1 LRRIAVLA
9 PEPIRP
15 RMAGMGIR
23 ALELARTLSSSGEL
37 NVRLIVPNDAAEAA
51 EAAWPAPKSGLEI
64 VSAPPERAG
73 AAARGCD
80 AGVVSGHAAN
90 WWFHQVPELPVACD
104 LYDPFPVENLHYA
117 RALGPETAR
126 HDRET
131 LALALARADTFL
143 CASAEQ
149 RLFYAGALFSAG
161 RIDANNFSEDP
172 TLKSLLA
179 VVPFGVPGEP
189 SRGDRAAGRLAVGAA
204 ADPPLVLFGG
214 IYDWY
219 EPDLL
224 LDAWPRIAS
233 AVPGA
238 QLLFFANPNPETTP
252 QRAFARAGARARKL
266 DPEGRSILFSAWL
279 PYAARADLYAA
290 SDLTVSIAS
299 PGLESDL
306 AYRTRLLDAAWG
318 GVPSV
323 AVAGGPLAAELEA
336 AGAARRVPRDAE
348 ALAVAVIDM
357 LSEAPRRA
365 AASAAARAF
374 AVSRSWKSVA
384 APLVAWCR
392 SPMIDPGRLPL
403 PASRPVSLWNRV
415 FARHSLS

>member
-1 LRRIAVLA
+1 
-9 PEPIRP
+9 
-15 RMAGMGIR
+15 MGIR
-23 ALELARTLSSSGEL
+23 ALELAGALSASGEIG
-37 NVRLIVPNDAAEAA
+37 VRLIVPNDSAEAA
-51 EAAWPAPKSGLEI
+51 GAAGGAPGSGLEI

-117 RALGPETAR
+117 RALGAETAR

-161 RIDANNFSEDP
+161 RIGAANFPEDP
-172 TLKSLLA
+172 ALANLLT

-189 SRGDRAAGRLAVGAA
+189 SRGDRAAGRRASGAA
-204 ADPPLVLFGG
+204 LDRPLILFGG

-233 AVPGA
+233 AVAGA
-238 QLLFFANPNPETTP
+238 QLLFFANPNPGTTP
-252 QRAFARAGARARKL
+252 QRAFARASDRALRL

-279 PYAARADLYAA
+279 PYAARGDLYAA
-290 SDLTVSIAS
+290 CDLLVSIAS

-318 GVPSV
+318 GVPSI
-323 AVAGGPLAAELEA
+323 AVAGGSLAEELAA

-348 ALAVAVIDM
+348 ALADAAIEM
-357 LSEAPRRA
+357 LSDSPRRA
-365 AASAAARAF
+365 AASAAARSF
-374 AVSRSWKSVA
+374 AQRRSWKAVST
-384 APLVAWCR
+384 PLAAWCR
-392 SPMIDPGRLPL
+392 TAIVDPGRLPL
-403 PASRPVSLWNRV
+403 PASRPGSLWDRL
-415 FARHSLS
+415 FAR